1 MSASPPPSSH
11 SQTVPTSPASRTCPP
26 RWSCAT
32 PRRGADMTQPIVE
45 IPVPLTPDPD
55 IAPGAYPFP
64 WIDDIE
70 ETLELGAEDGTYE
83 VYDDGEELGDEYVFF
98 ITGDQEADLLV
109 VATQVANLA
118 GVPDGTFAVVTDED
132 QQDLGTGRRVE
143 LTS

>member
-1 MSASPPPSSH
+1 MP
-11 SQTVPTSPASRTCPP
+11 
-26 RWSCAT
+26 
-32 PRRGADMTQPIVE
+32 QPIVE
-45 IPVPLTPDPD
+45 IHVPLTPDPD

-98 ITGDQEADLLV
+98 ITGDDEADLLL